1 MTDPSPENAA
11 PEGAAIDYAS
21 LPVAPAREPPP
32 SGRRIALVLVGVTV
46 ALIVLCA
53 SCCLAY
59 AFFIDYKAR

>member
-1 MTDPSPENAA
+1 MTDPATEHAAPENAT
-11 PEGAAIDYAS
+11 PDYAS

-32 SGRRIALVLVGVTV
+32 SGRRVALVIVGVTV